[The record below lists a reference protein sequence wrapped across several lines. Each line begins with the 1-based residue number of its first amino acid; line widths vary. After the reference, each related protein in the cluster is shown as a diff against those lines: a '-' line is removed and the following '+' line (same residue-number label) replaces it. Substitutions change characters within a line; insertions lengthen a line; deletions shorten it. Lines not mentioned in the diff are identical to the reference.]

1 MVSALYVVMGALLV
15 MKFTLDVVRYRRF
28 YRVAYGDGGY
38 HDLKM
43 AIRIHGNAIETI
55 PLALFLLVM
64 MEMNGADI
72 WMVHLTGLGF
82 AQQRNGRPQIWHAA
96 DAVFPLRHGDF

>member
-1 MVSALYVVMGALLV
+1 MVSALYVVIGALLV

-72 WMVHLTGLGF
+72 WMVHLTGLLF
-82 AQQRNGRPQIWHAA
+82 LSAA
-96 DAVFPLRHGDF
+96 CCTPGDCAAAPWQAVNMACS